1 MLKYTRLFLLALTL
15 GTPGLAQELL
25 LGTSAGTIA
34 RTHPVTGQTTSTL
47 SCSSPVAAMTLD
59 GADLLVGDSS
69 GNIFRHDIEKQQETW
84 LFNVPAACGGMS
96 VYRGQLFVS
105 DTAGSVVRVNLQTGR
120 IIEIMT
126 LPFGMDGGPL
136 VIHDGNIFVGSLM
149 GFVVMKSLSDT
160 IDFQFWGT
168 CAGPVSSM
176 TDGGTHLIMGSP
188 SGTLTLVDFVTQ
200 SANFH
205 WGASGDTSGL
215 AIHQGDIMTADSDG
229 RLQRVDFSSARVHQQ
244 HFSGISVTTALMTPA
259 AEPGFTY
266 CYGISCP
273 CGNDD
278 PSAGCANSLG
288 VGGIL
293 RATGSSSVT
302 SDDMVLFVTNVP
314 SNRFGLL
321 CMAND
326 PSSGSLFGDG
336 RLCSGGAGGYRR
348 FPTQTSGQLGFFGQA
363 GIVDFAQQNFG
374 SSGQV
379 FSGSTWTFQMWY
391 RDDQGTCG
399 TGFNLTN
406 GYVVTFKP

>member
-273 CGNDD
+273 WE
-278 PSAGCANSLG
+278 
-288 VGGIL
+288 
-293 RATGSSSVT
+293 R
-302 SDDMVLFVTNVP
+302 
-314 SNRFGLL
+314 
-321 CMAND
+321 
-326 PSSGSLFGDG
+326 
-336 RLCSGGAGGYRR
+336 
-348 FPTQTSGQLGFFGQA
+348 
-363 GIVDFAQQNFG
+363 
-374 SSGQV
+374 
-379 FSGSTWTFQMWY
+379 
-391 RDDQGTCG
+391 
-399 TGFNLTN
+399 
-406 GYVVTFKP
+406 